1 MKDKELE
8 KIEKIIESCHLNFMI
23 GSGASRDY
31 LDTLNNIE
39 ELLTKLDT
47 EEVNEVL
54 EASIKYEYFDKCIR
68 GNLKLFDD
76 ITLPSQ
82 KEKDFIITKTNYYDF
97 IKALNI
103 ILLKRKTNLLN
114 RQVNLFTTNMD
125 MFLDKTLDET
135 DVEFNDGFSGKFS
148 PEFSTSNYQKSFFKS
163 SAQYDIKSELPL
175 FNLFK
180 LHGSITWKQVK
191 LNDKETKIIY
201 DSTLQTLRKLDKIK
215 FKVDQEIVSNVKD
228 FEAAKKQVIK
238 LDVKSLDNHFKFLN
252 EYKDL
257 VMINPNKEKFESTT
271 LRLEYYEQLRMYS
284 NALEKENSVLF
295 VCGFSFAD
303 EHIREIT
310 LRVAN
315 SNPTLIIYIFCHTEE
330 AKIEIE
336 KKLKESKFNNINSI
350 VTGNFSNAINSVFIK
365 IASKLDYKSYNIIEE
380 QPEQSNIQNQPI
392 EDEKAQL

>member
-1 MKDKELE
+1 MNDKELE

-23 GSGASRDY
+23 GSGASRNF
-31 LDTLNNIE
+31 LDTLSNVE

-47 EEVNEVL
+47 ETENTVL
-54 EASIKYEYFDKCIR
+54 ESSIKYEYFDKCIR
-68 GNLKLFDD
+68 GNIKLFDD
-76 ITLPSQ
+76 IKLVSE
-82 KEKDFIITKTNYYDF
+82 KEEEFINTKETYYNF

-103 ILLKRKTNLLN
+103 ILLKRRTNLLN

-135 DVEFNDGFSGKFS
+135 TVEFNDGFSGKFE
-148 PEFSTSNYQKSFFKS
+148 PVFSTSNYQKSFFKS

-180 LHGSITWKQVK
+180 LHGSITWKQSEV
-191 LNDKETKIIY
+191 NNNETKIIY
-201 DSTLQTLRKLDKIK
+201 DSTLQTLRKLDKIS
-215 FKVDQEIVSNVKD
+215 FNVDEEIISNIKD
-228 FEAAKKQVIK
+228 FEQAKKKVIE
-238 LDVKSLDNHFKFLN
+238 LDVKNLDNHFKFLK

-315 SNPTLIIYIFCHTEE
+315 SNPTLIIYVFCRTN
-330 AKIEIE
+330 KGKMDIE
-336 KKLKESKFNNINSI
+336 KKLKESKFNNINYFVI
-350 VTGNFSNAINSVFIK
+350 GDFSEAVNKVFTK
-365 IASKLDYKSYNIIEE
+365 IATKLDYKSYNIDKEKSEPLVNEKQSIADEE
-380 QPEQSNIQNQPI
+380 A
-392 EDEKAQL
+392 K

>member
-1 MKDKELE
+1 MKNKELE

-23 GSGASRDY
+23 GSGASKDY
-31 LDTLNNIE
+31 LDTLSNIE

-47 EEVNEVL
+47 KKSNEVL
-54 EASIKYEYFDKCIR
+54 EASIKYEYFNKCIR
-68 GNLKLFDD
+68 GNLRLFDGVK
-76 ITLPSQ
+76 LAA
-82 KEKDFIITKTNYYDF
+82 KEEDFTKTKTNYFDF

-125 MFLDKTLDET
+125 IFLDKTLDET
-135 DVEFNDGFSGKFS
+135 GVEFNDGFSGKFE
-148 PEFSTSNYQKSFFKS
+148 PVFSTSNYQKTFFKS

-191 LNDKETKIIY
+191 INDKESKIIY

-215 FKVDQEIVSNVKD
+215 FKVGEEIISDIED
-228 FEAAKKQVIK
+228 FEEAKKQVIE

-252 EYKDL
+252 QYKDL

-315 SNPTLIIYIFCHTEE
+315 SNPTLIIYVFCFDDD
-330 AKIEIE
+330 ARIDIEN
-336 KKLKESKFNNINSI
+336 KLNESKFNNINSI
-350 VTGNFSNAINSVFIK
+350 VIGSFSNAVNKVFIK
-365 IASKLDYKSYNIIEE
+365 IASKLDYKSYNIIDEK
-380 QPEQSNIQNQPI
+380 PEQLNIQN
-392 EDEKAQL
+392 